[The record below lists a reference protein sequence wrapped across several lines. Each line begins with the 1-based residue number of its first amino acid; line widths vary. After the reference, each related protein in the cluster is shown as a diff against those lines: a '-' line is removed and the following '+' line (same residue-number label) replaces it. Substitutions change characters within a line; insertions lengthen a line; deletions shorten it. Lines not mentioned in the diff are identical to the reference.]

1 MPRIPVVCY
10 ALRWT
15 FAGEKLEDA
24 ILIKQ
29 IESKIDDKLFD
40 YTETS
45 VRENILV
52 AFNNLP
58 SGLVKTNESSL
69 FGNSGEAIREM
80 KRTYWEN
87 TTKERNLLT
96 SVINQLLAR
105 SQDFSS
111 LSIEP
116 LKLIED
122 AAPDNPQ

>member
-1 MPRIPVVCY
+1 MD
-10 ALRWT
+10 

-58 SGLVKTNESSL
+58 AGLIKTNETSL

-96 SVINQLLAR
+96 AIINQLLQQ
-105 SQDFSS
+105 SQDYAS
-111 LSIEP
+111 LTVQP
-116 LKLIED
+116 LKLIDD
-122 AAPDNPQ
+122 AALTNTE

>member
-1 MPRIPVVCY
+1 MD
-10 ALRWT
+10 
-15 FAGEKLEDA
+15 FDGEKLDDA

-29 IESKIDDKLFD
+29 IESKIDDKLFS

-58 SGLVKTNESSL
+58 SGLIKTNETSL

-96 SVINQLLAR
+96 SVLNHLLQK
-105 SQDFSS
+105 SQDYTS
-111 LSIEP
+111 LKVEP
-116 LKLIED
+116 LKLIDD
-122 AAPDNPQ
+122 AAVNNPQ

>member
-1 MPRIPVVCY
+1 VD
-10 ALRWT
+10 LD
-15 FAGEKLEDA
+15 AGQVIAQTKQV
-24 ILIKQ
+24 IIIKQ
-29 IESKIDDKLFD
+29 IESKIDDKLFN

-58 SGLVKTNESSL
+58 SGLVKTNEASM

-96 SVINQLLAR
+96 SVINQLLSY

-111 LSIEP
+111 LILQP
-116 LKLIED
+116 IKLIED
-122 AAPDNPQ
+122 APTSHTP